1 MQTKTRLRWL
11 PGVLVGLLILV
22 MVVVGV
28 WASGG
33 VELPRTVLSGGG
45 GTVSGS
51 GLVLSST
58 VGQPVAGTVE
68 NGMLRQC
75 SGFWCAAAA
84 PVTPTGS
91 NVYLP
96 LLSNP

>member
-1 MQTKTRLRWL
+1 MQTKTRSKWL
-11 PGVLVGLLILV
+11 SGVLVGVLLLLLV
-22 MVVVGV
+22 VGGV

-33 VELPRTVLSGGG
+33 VELPRAVLSGGG

-68 NGMLRQC
+68 NGTLRQC